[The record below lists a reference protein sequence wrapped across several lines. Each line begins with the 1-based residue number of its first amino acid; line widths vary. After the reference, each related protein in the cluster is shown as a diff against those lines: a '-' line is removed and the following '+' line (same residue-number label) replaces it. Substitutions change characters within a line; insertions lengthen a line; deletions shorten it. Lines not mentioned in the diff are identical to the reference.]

1 MKRKE
6 VCLSIIITTALLF
19 SAGCNKKIDRINK
32 EDIQDAVEELLGEG
46 SYDESDSH
54 VVVIH
59 LSDDRRDAANAELDY
74 ALKVTE
80 EDFNLIYY
88 LFEDPDEAEI
98 FYSEYE
104 DGALSREEDLLAH
117 SHIDGESGY
126 FITHADVIDMY
137 AYYSDDMVMVVFTR
151 TGDVSMVED
160 YIQSLGLP
168 IK

>member
-19 SAGCNKKIDRINK
+19 SAGCNKKIERIEK

-46 SYDESDSH
+46 AYDESDSH
-54 VVVIH
+54 KVVIH
-59 LSDDRRDAANAELDY
+59 LSDDRRDAAEAELDY
-74 ALKVTE
+74 ALIVTE

>member
-1 MKRKE
+1 MKGKE
-6 VCLSIIITTALLF
+6 VCLSILITTALLF
-19 SAGCNKKIDRINK
+19 SAGCNKKIDRIEK

-46 SYDESDSH
+46 SYDEADSH
-54 VVVIH
+54 KVVIH
-59 LSDDRRDAANAELDY
+59 LSDDRRDAAEAELDY

-88 LFEDPDEAEI
+88 LFEDPDEAEV
-98 FYSEYE
+98 FYTEYE
-104 DGALSREEDLLAH
+104 NGALSREENVLAH

-126 FITHADVIDMY
+126 FINHADVIDMY
-137 AYYSDDMVMVVFTR
+137 AYYSDDMVMLVFTR
-151 TGDVSMVED
+151 TGDVSLVED